1 MNKNP
6 NSKRFWRL
14 AGPILLYWAIDFFAK
29 FVIEMIVLAP
39 YMGEIMSKSLTAESM
54 TQQEIMELALK
65 SGEKAME
72 IVQRYQVEIL
82 GIAALVTIP
91 LTLTLFL
98 KDRKREKLLQLP
110 LNKKA
115 GVASYPL
122 VIVLGGA
129 VCIGMS
135 CLSIMTNLAFISDG
149 YQTATDTFYS
159 AEIPAQ
165 IVVLG
170 IIIPLAEELMFRG
183 ILYRRYREKQ
193 TLLRAALYST
203 LLFSITHGNIV
214 QFLYSFLLG
223 MILAY
228 VYEKYGSFK
237 APAALHIT
245 ANIVSLTLTNT
256 GGFAWLAVQPVRMAA
271 ATVASAFIGSV
282 MFVLIQKIDEKPED
296 MKPADKN
303 EITPDM
309 FR

>member
-6 NSKRFWRL
+6 NSKQFWRL

-29 FVIEMIVLAP
+29 FLIETIVLAP
-39 YMGEIMSKSLTAESM
+39 YMGEVMSKSLTSESM

-65 SGEKAME
+65 SGEKAAE
-72 IVQRYQVEIL
+72 IVQRYQFGIL
-82 GIAALVTIP
+82 GVAALFTIP

-98 KDRKREKLLQLP
+98 KDRKREKLLELP

-115 GVASYPL
+115 GVTSYPA
-122 VIVLGGA
+122 VIVLGAA

-149 YQTATDTFYS
+149 YQKASDTFYS
-159 AEIPAQ
+159 EGLPVQ
-165 IVVLG
+165 IIVLG
-170 IIIPLAEELMFRG
+170 IIVPLTEELMFRG
-183 ILYRRYREKQ
+183 VLFKRYRERESFLK
-193 TLLRAALYST
+193 AALYST
-203 LLFSITHGNIV
+203 LLFSITHGNVV

-223 MILAY
+223 MLLAY

-237 APAALHIT
+237 AAAALHIT
-245 ANIVSLTLTNT
+245 ANVVSLILTDA
-256 GGFAWLAVQPVRMAA
+256 GGFTWLAAQPVRMAM

-282 MFVLIQKIDEKPED
+282 MFVLIQKIDEKPEG
-296 MKPADKN
+296 MKPADNN

>member
-6 NSKRFWRL
+6 NSKQFWRL
-14 AGPILLYWAIDFFAK
+14 AGPILLYWAIDFLARFL
-29 FVIEMIVLAP
+29 IEMIVLAP
-39 YMGEIMSKSLTAESM
+39 YMGEIMSKSLTAKSL
-54 TQQEIMELALK
+54 TQQEIMDLALK
-65 SGEKAME
+65 GGQKAAE
-72 IVQRYQVEIL
+72 IVQRHQVEIL
-82 GIAALVTIP
+82 GIAALFTIP

-115 GVASYPL
+115 GIASYPP

-135 CLSIMTNLAFISDG
+135 CLSIMTNIAFISDG
-149 YQTATDTFYS
+149 YQAASDTFYS
-159 AEIPAQ
+159 AGIPVQ
-165 IVVLG
+165 IIVLG
-170 IIIPLAEELMFRG
+170 IIIPLTEELMFRG
-183 ILYRRYREKQ
+183 VLFKRYREKMSFSS
-193 TLLRAALYST
+193 AAFYAT
-203 LLFSITHGNIV
+203 LLFSITHGNMV

-237 APAALHIT
+237 APLLLHIT
-245 ANIVSLTLTNT
+245 ANIVSLIFTNA
-256 GGFAWLAVQPVRMAA
+256 GGFSWLAAQPVRMAVA
-271 ATVASAFIGSV
+271 AVVSAFIGSV
-282 MFVLIQKIDEKPED
+282 MFVLIQKIDEKPEG